1 MGSNHSKM
9 SFVPDLHMHTRLL
22 KQEQS
27 AVSTFCRIG
36 SLQYST
42 TTPERDLIASLEC
55 TQNKPW
61 LSQLLERG
69 RPEGFRPDLN
79 FTLNS
84 ALLVALM
91 GSNIFFELAGMKLSI
106 EARAATVMWIMEEKT
121 KNPWKTLWAF
131 LNTACRNIWGVKSPR
146 KPIGALLSSE
156 DVHPIQILDLAT
168 KLMNRLRDTFQDC
181 GRLVCAACGRMAINH
196 ERFRSCPCKAVYYC
210 SEACHQQHWPHHR
223 LECTAV
229 KDKKTL
235 R

>member
-1 MGSNHSKM
+1 MGSNQSKM
-9 SFVPDLHMHTRLL
+9 SSVPDLLMHTRLL

-27 AVSTFCRIG
+27 AVSTLCRIG

-42 TTPERDLIASLEC
+42 TTPERDLFASLES

-61 LSQLLERG
+61 LSQLLEKG
-69 RPEGFRPDLN
+69 SPEGFCLNLN
-79 FTLNS
+79 FTMNS

-91 GSNIFFELAGMKLSI
+91 GSIIFFELAGMKLSI
-106 EARAATVMWIMEEKT
+106 QARAATAMWIMEEKT

-131 LNTACRNIWGVKSPR
+131 LNTSCRHTWGGTSPR

-181 GRLVCAACGRMAINH
+181 GRLVCAACGRMAMNH